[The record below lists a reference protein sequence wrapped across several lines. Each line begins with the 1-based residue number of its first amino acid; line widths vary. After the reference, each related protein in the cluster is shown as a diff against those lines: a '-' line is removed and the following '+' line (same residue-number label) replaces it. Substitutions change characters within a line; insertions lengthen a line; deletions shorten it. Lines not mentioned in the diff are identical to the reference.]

1 MTSDHFDDHAL
12 NIDERLRLART
23 AHTASPTVAECRTV
37 AALYDA
43 APERE
48 WARLDERRIEFGIT
62 SLALDEFLPAPPAR
76 VIDIGSGPGRYAIA
90 LARQG
95 YTVSLLD
102 VSSACLTLADQEAK
116 RAGVSFEQVEHGSA
130 TALDSFPDAS
140 FEAALLLGPL
150 YHLQRESDRERAVS
164 EALRVLRPGGVL
176 FTAFLSRFSAVRY
189 AAKTRPQQFLDDP
202 QLLES
207 ILAHGAGHSAR
218 ADAAFLNSCC
228 FADPVD
234 VAPFMERCGVQ
245 TLQVIGCEGV
255 VSEVEEQLYMLGA
268 ADFSRW
274 VALNYRLG
282 KRPEL
287 VAASAHVLHVGR
299 KV

>member
-1 MTSDHFDDHAL
+1 MASDPADDRAFS
-12 NIDERLRLART
+12 IDERLTAGAADVASAALAQSRI
-23 AHTASPTVAECRTV
+23 V

-43 APERE
+43 APDRE
-48 WARLDERRIEFGIT
+48 WARLDERRIEFGVT
-62 SLALDEFLPAPPAR
+62 LLALHEFLPAPPAR

-95 YTVSLLD
+95 YTLSLLD
-102 VSSACLTLADQEAK
+102 VSSACLTLAEQEAQ
-116 RAGVSFEQVEHGSA
+116 RAGVAFERVEQGTA
-130 TALDSFPDAS
+130 TALDAFSDAS
-140 FEAALLLGPL
+140 CDAALLLGPL

-176 FTAFLSRFSAVRY
+176 FSAFLSRYSAVRY
-189 AAKTRPQQFLDDP
+189 AAKTRPEQFLDDP

-207 ILAHGAGHSAR
+207 ILVHGTGHSAR
-218 ADAAFLNSCC
+218 ADAVFLNSCY
-228 FADPVD
+228 FADPVQ

-255 VSEVEEQLYMLGA
+255 VSEVEERLNALA
-268 ADFSRW
+268 ETDLDRW

-287 VAASAHVLHVGR
+287 IAASAHVMHVGR
-299 KV
+299 KG

>member
-1 MTSDHFDDHAL
+1 MVSDPLDYRAM
-12 NIDERLRLART
+12 NIDERQTNGAVDV
-23 AHTASPTVAECRTV
+23 ASAGISDTRTV

-43 APERE
+43 APHRE

-62 SLALDEFLPAPPAR
+62 SLALHEFLPAPPAR

-102 VSSACLTLADQEAK
+102 VSAACLAVAEQEAL
-116 RAGVSFEQVEHGSA
+116 RAGVSFERVEHGSA

-140 FEAALLLGPL
+140 CDAALLLGPL
-150 YHLQRESDRERAVS
+150 YHLKRQSERELAVS

-207 ILAHGAGHSAR
+207 ILAHGVGESVR
-218 ADAAFLNSCC
+218 ADAAFLNSCY
-228 FADPVD
+228 FADPTAVS
-234 VAPFMERCGVQ
+234 PFMERCGAQ
-245 TLQVIGCEGV
+245 TLQLIGCEGV
-255 VSEVEEQLYMLGA
+255 VSEVEEQLNTLGA
-268 ADFSRW
+268 ADLDRW
-274 VALNYRLG
+274 VALNYQLG

-287 VAASAHVLHVGR
+287 VAASAHVLHVGQ